1 MSFVAGQEAAH
12 GLGCEEEVRN
22 TETEN
27 KPKEEGTGLA
37 RPGPEPFQGC
47 QGIRI
52 VRKLKIGG
60 ELRNRGRHPRTR
72 YRFTN

>member
-12 GLGCEEEVRN
+12 RLGCVEEVGREAETTPEEE
-22 TETEN
+22 E
-27 KPKEEGTGLA
+27 KGQA
-37 RPGPEPFQGC
+37 QSPEPFQGC